1 MPADAATGEAAP
13 EANASDANATGA
25 APGKVL
31 KKKTHKRTL
40 TVTPSTAGLRQ
51 WAPRRSDVADAFDR
65 LAAIAAAE
73 KERRARE
80 GAKNDLEAAIY
91 RVRNALDDRA
101 KEIEPV
107 STKKQREEI
116 ASTSRELEDWLYEA
130 DAEPAATFNDKR
142 TAFEALWTAVV
153 GRAEELAARPK
164 AIEKFRKAL
173 ALAKKNA
180 TEVWP
185 DERPWLEQED
195 LDALVKKADDAGAW
209 LDDQE
214 KAQKK
219 LKNHDEP
226 AFRVAEL
233 NAKLKPTVVL
243 AARLNAKKKPVVVED
258 VNATNATDVNATD
271 GNATD
276 ANATEPESEEDA
288 KVTEE
293 MKDEL

>member
-1 MPADAATGEAAP
+1 MG
-13 EANASDANATGA
+13 
-25 APGKVL
+25 
-31 KKKTHKRTL
+31 
-40 TVTPSTAGLRQ
+40 
-51 WAPRRSDVADAFDR
+51 
-65 LAAIAAAE
+65 
-73 KERRARE
+73 
-80 GAKNDLEAAIY
+80 
-91 RVRNALDDRA
+91 
-101 KEIEPV
+101 
-107 STKKQREEI
+107 
-116 ASTSRELEDWLYEA
+116 
-130 DAEPAATFNDKR
+130 PAATFNDKR
-142 TAFEALWTAVV
+142 TAFEALWNAVV

-185 DERPWLEQED
+185 DERPWLKQED

-209 LDDQE
+209 LNDQE

-219 LKNHDEP
+219 LKNHEEP

-233 NAKLKPTVVL
+233 NAK
-243 AARLNAKKKPVVVED
+243 KKPVVIEA
-258 VNATNATDVNATD
+258 NATNATDVNATD

-276 ANATEPESEEDA
+276 ANATEPEPESEEDA

>member
-1 MPADAATGEAAP
+1 MG
-13 EANASDANATGA
+13 
-25 APGKVL
+25 
-31 KKKTHKRTL
+31 
-40 TVTPSTAGLRQ
+40 
-51 WAPRRSDVADAFDR
+51 
-65 LAAIAAAE
+65 
-73 KERRARE
+73 
-80 GAKNDLEAAIY
+80 
-91 RVRNALDDRA
+91 
-101 KEIEPV
+101 
-107 STKKQREEI
+107 
-116 ASTSRELEDWLYEA
+116 
-130 DAEPAATFNDKR
+130 
-142 TAFEALWTAVV
+142 
-153 GRAEELAARPK
+153 

-219 LKNHDEP
+219 LKNHEEP
-226 AFRVAEL
+226 AFRVAE
-233 NAKLKPTVVL
+233 
-243 AARLNAKKKPVVVED
+243 LNAKKKPVVVED

>member
-1 MPADAATGEAAP
+1 MAVCGHGMAPGGQAAVAVFR
-13 EANASDANATGA
+13 ASD
-25 APGKVL
+25 
-31 KKKTHKRTL
+31 THDEWTIR
-40 TVTPSTAGLRQ
+40 
-51 WAPRRSDVADAFDR
+51 AFASCHTS
-65 LAAIAAAE
+65 L
-73 KERRARE
+73 ERRGVE
-80 GAKNDLEAAIY
+80 QHDFG
-91 RVRNALDDRA
+91 
-101 KEIEPV
+101 
-107 STKKQREEI
+107 
-116 ASTSRELEDWLYEA
+116 
-130 DAEPAATFNDKR
+130 
-142 TAFEALWTAVV
+142 WTAVV

-219 LKNHDEP
+219 LKNHEEP

-243 AARLNAKKKPVVVED
+243 AARLNAKKKPVVIEA
-258 VNATNATDVNATD
+258 NATNATDVNGTD

-276 ANATEPESEEDA
+276 ANATEPEPESEEDA

>member
-1 MPADAATGEAAP
+1 M
-13 EANASDANATGA
+13 
-25 APGKVL
+25 
-31 KKKTHKRTL
+31 
-40 TVTPSTAGLRQ
+40 
-51 WAPRRSDVADAFDR
+51 
-65 LAAIAAAE
+65 
-73 KERRARE
+73 
-80 GAKNDLEAAIY
+80 
-91 RVRNALDDRA
+91 
-101 KEIEPV
+101 
-107 STKKQREEI
+107 
-116 ASTSRELEDWLYEA
+116 
-130 DAEPAATFNDKR
+130 
-142 TAFEALWTAVV
+142 

-219 LKNHDEP
+219 LKNHEEP

-243 AARLNAKKKPVVVED
+243 AARLNAKKKPVVIEA
-258 VNATNATDVNATD
+258 NATNATDVNATD

-276 ANATEPESEEDA
+276 ANATEPEAESEEDA

-293 MKDEL
+293 IVIPALALCDLKTSSSNAYCILWFIVSGFPRFLARSQRQGREYTALKASTRTHTEPVHAVSRAELKLQENWSLNVTEVR

>member
-1 MPADAATGEAAP
+1 M
-13 EANASDANATGA
+13 
-25 APGKVL
+25 
-31 KKKTHKRTL
+31 
-40 TVTPSTAGLRQ
+40 TPSTAGLRQ

-142 TAFEALWTAVV
+142 TAFEALWNAVV

-219 LKNHDEP
+219 LKNHEEP

-271 GNATD
+271 SNATD
-276 ANATEPESEEDA
+276 ANATEPEPESEEDA

>member
-1 MPADAATGEAAP
+1 M
-13 EANASDANATGA
+13 
-25 APGKVL
+25 L

-195 LDALVKKADDAGAW
+195 LDALVKKADDAGACV
-209 LDDQE
+209 E
-214 KAQKK
+214 IKISRHA
-219 LKNHDEP
+219 
-226 AFRVAEL
+226 RAESSRRPPRHRRDACSMACRCGSL
-233 NAKLKPTVVL
+233 TA
-243 AARLNAKKKPVVVED
+243 
-258 VNATNATDVNATD
+258 D
-271 GNATD
+271 GASTG
-276 ANATEPESEEDA
+276 
-288 KVTEE
+288 
-293 MKDEL
+293 

>member
-1 MPADAATGEAAP
+1 MHHWLIFRTG
-13 EANASDANATGA
+13 
-25 APGKVL
+25 
-31 KKKTHKRTL
+31 
-40 TVTPSTAGLRQ
+40 
-51 WAPRRSDVADAFDR
+51 
-65 LAAIAAAE
+65 
-73 KERRARE
+73 
-80 GAKNDLEAAIY
+80 
-91 RVRNALDDRA
+91 
-101 KEIEPV
+101 
-107 STKKQREEI
+107 
-116 ASTSRELEDWLYEA
+116 
-130 DAEPAATFNDKR
+130 
-142 TAFEALWTAVV
+142 
-153 GRAEELAARPK
+153 AEELAARPK

-219 LKNHDEP
+219 LKNHEEP

-243 AARLNAKKKPVVVED
+243 AARLNAKKKPVVIEA
-258 VNATNATDVNATD
+258 NATNATDVNATD

-276 ANATEPESEEDA
+276 ANATEPEAESEEDA

>member
-1 MPADAATGEAAP
+1 MHHWLIFRTG
-13 EANASDANATGA
+13 
-25 APGKVL
+25 
-31 KKKTHKRTL
+31 
-40 TVTPSTAGLRQ
+40 
-51 WAPRRSDVADAFDR
+51 
-65 LAAIAAAE
+65 
-73 KERRARE
+73 
-80 GAKNDLEAAIY
+80 
-91 RVRNALDDRA
+91 
-101 KEIEPV
+101 
-107 STKKQREEI
+107 
-116 ASTSRELEDWLYEA
+116 
-130 DAEPAATFNDKR
+130 
-142 TAFEALWTAVV
+142 
-153 GRAEELAARPK
+153 AEELAARPK

-219 LKNHDEP
+219 LKNHEEP

-276 ANATEPESEEDA
+276 ANATAEAESEEDA